1 MNNPSTTN
9 QPEFKPAVDTQSLPD
24 IMAQGLTVSFSVTV
38 TTTKGQRAFAVEG
51 DFDLPLA
58 LHPALRS
65 AACEDFET
73 LCTRYLVNTPNTML
87 GQFIRAITDAER
99 NGQFDW
105 KVGMPAEQKT
115 NPPVP
120 AANPAEAPIDPKNSA
135 PQAATPA
142 TAGQS
147 NGNPEAIHP
156 PVTAL
161 QELNQPPPA
170 LQEPSQ
176 PQPTSAT
183 L

>member
-9 QPEFKPAVDTQSLPD
+9 QPELKLAEDTQLLPD

-135 PQAATPA
+135 PPAATPA
-142 TAGQS
+142 TAAGT
-147 NGNPEAIHP
+147 NEVPEAVQS
-156 PVTAL
+156 PVTAP
-161 QELNQPPPA
+161 QEA
-170 LQEPSQ
+170 IQ
-176 PQPTSAT
+176 PQPTVTQTT